1 MRLLAFIFVVSL
13 AGSACAEPACFRSMA
28 GAAAQ
33 RGIRS
38 SEGYRLET
46 SRFDPFLHASWA
58 TVVSCSHPE
67 RPAYVVLEAITSP
80 ERSQDEANAR
90 SAGGQAAQ
98 PVVRPGS
105 TVRLLIREN
114 DVQLEVAGV
123 AQTNAAI
130 GDSVKV
136 RLTPFGEGS
145 EARFA
150 VGIVRSAD
158 LVEVLR

>member
-1 MRLLAFIFVVSL
+1 MRFFALVIVGGLAV
-13 AGSACAEPACFRSMA
+13 SACAEPACFRSMA

-38 SEGYRLET
+38 SDGYRLEA

-80 ERSQDEANAR
+80 ERPRDEAAAR
-90 SAGGQAAQ
+90 PAGGQAAQ

-105 TVRLLIREN
+105 TVRLIIREN
-114 DVQLEVAGV
+114 AAQLELAGV

-136 RLTPFGEGS
+136 RLTPFGEGAES
-145 EARFA
+145 RFA

-158 LVEVLR
+158 LVEVVR